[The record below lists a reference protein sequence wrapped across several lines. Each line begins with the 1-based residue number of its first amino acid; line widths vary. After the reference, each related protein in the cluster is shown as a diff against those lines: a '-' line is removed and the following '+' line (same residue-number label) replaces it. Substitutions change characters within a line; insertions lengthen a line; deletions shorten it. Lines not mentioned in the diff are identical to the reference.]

1 VNIVDSET
9 SHAIIAKTCGDNL
22 KPRKI
27 AYAFVDS
34 YHSLCLDKKEI
45 ILAEIEACER
55 LSKYTRDKIDSKAI
69 EAEIAELKLT
79 LDLLS

>member
-1 VNIVDSET
+1 MNITDSET
-9 SHAIIAKTCGDNL
+9 SHSIIAKTCGCNL
-22 KPRKI
+22 KSRKI
-27 AYAFVDS
+27 TYAFVDS

-45 ILAEIEACER
+45 ILAEIDACER